1 MDGND
6 PAGSSHC
13 AQLDRRRCAQGIR
26 RHMLSCALRPA
37 ARYDLSMA
45 TITRS
50 YRIRAYPNGAQRR
63 LLDRWF
69 GAARWLWNTALGI
82 RSEAYRVCGLT
93 LTGNDLSRWLTQ
105 WKRTAGHEWLAE
117 VPATCLTQCLRDQD
131 AAFRN
136 FFAHRA
142 KYPKFKRKSPAG
154 SLRFQSAGV
163 AWGQGRLCLP
173 KLGLLR
179 LAEAIPEVARPDL
192 VTLSRDAAGRYH
204 VSFCVQMQTSL
215 LPITHRVVGVDV
227 GLTHLATLST
237 GEKIPNPKRY
247 HARLKYLRQQQRC
260 LSRRQKGSRRRE
272 KQRLRVARVR
282 QERQY
287 ALHALTTRLVREF
300 DLICIEDLN
309 VKAMA
314 RGLHSRAIHD
324 VAFSE
329 VRRQLTYKS
338 AWYGKILVTVDRWYA
353 SSKTCS
359 ECRYI
364 LDELRLD
371 ERQWTCP
378 RCGICHDRDI
388 NAARNLL
395 AEGLRQLAG
404 RDDRDLRVDAR
415 GACPEEDILVQVLAE
430 EARSGH
436 RNRACLEQARF
447 G

>member
-1 MDGND
+1 M
-6 PAGSSHC
+6 S
-13 AQLDRRRCAQGIR
+13 
-26 RHMLSCALRPA
+26 
-37 ARYDLSMA
+37 
-45 TITRS
+45 TVTRS

-63 LLDRWF
+63 LLERWF
-69 GAARWLWNTALGI
+69 GASRWLWNTTLEI
-82 RSEAYRVCGLT
+82 RSEAYRVYGLK
-93 LTGNDLSRWLTQ
+93 LTGVDLSRWLTQ
-105 WKRTAGHEWLAE
+105 WKRTAGHEWLAA

-136 FFAHRA
+136 FFACRA
-142 KYPKFKRKSPAG
+142 RYPKFKHRSADA
-154 SLRFQSAGV
+154 SLRFQDAGT
-163 AWGQGRLCLP
+163 AWARGVVSLP
-173 KLGLLR
+173 KLGSLK
-179 LAEAIPEVARPDL
+179 LAESLPKVERPGL
-192 VTLSRDAAGRYH
+192 VTLSRDAAGHYH
-204 VSFCVQMQTSL
+204 VSFCAEEETSWM
-215 LPITHRVVGVDV
+215 PITHRVVGVDL

-260 LSRRQKGSRRRE
+260 LARRQKGSRRQE
-272 KQRLRVARVR
+272 KQRLRVARVHARVR

-300 DLICIEDLN
+300 DLICVEDLN
-309 VKAMA
+309 VRAMA
-314 RGLHSRAIHD
+314 RGLHARAIHD

-338 AWYGKILVTVDRWYA
+338 AWYGKILETVDRWYA

-359 ECRYI
+359 QCQYR
-364 LDELRLD
+364 LDVLRLD
-371 ERQWTCP
+371 ARQWKCP
-378 RCGICHDRDI
+378 RCGITHDRDV

-404 RDDRDLRVDAR
+404 RDGRDLRVDA
-415 GACPEEDILVQVLAE
+415 GDACPEEDLLAQVLAE

-447 G
+447 S